1 MKICVFAGFF
11 LLQGVPLL
19 LMFLLLMLCL
29 NNRRGKMTIQNR
41 ALLKS
46 KKEEDGRHPRPA
58 AGQGRN

>member
-1 MKICVFAGFF
+1 
-11 LLQGVPLL
+11 L